1 MYTQNFIFGILLHGI
16 DDSLICDEIKEKIK
30 TVVIESIPRNLN
42 DKKVIWKMSI
52 FYLSF
57 Y

>member
-1 MYTQNFIFGILLHGI
+1 MYTQNFIFGILLHVI

-30 TVVIESIPRNLN
+30 TVVIESIPTNLN

>member
-1 MYTQNFIFGILLHGI
+1 MYTQNFIFGILLYVI

-30 TVVIESIPRNLN
+30 TVVIESIPTNLN

>member
-1 MYTQNFIFGILLHGI
+1 MYTQNFIFGILLHVI
-16 DDSLICDEIKEKIK
+16 DGSLICDEIKEKIK
-30 TVVIESIPRNLN
+30 TVVIESIPTNLN

>member
-1 MYTQNFIFGILLHGI
+1 MYTQNFIFGILLYAI

-30 TVVIESIPRNLN
+30 TVVIESIPTNLN